1 MATKKD
7 MRGNN
12 GKNWSKSVDLRNG
25 TPWGGKSTDT
35 VFGRTSKKPEEDD
48 RPAPS
53 KRERN
58 TGTTAAKRL
67 AGKVI
72 G

>member
-7 MRGNN
+7 MRGNT
-12 GKNWSKSVDLRNG
+12 GKNWSRSVDMRSG
-25 TPWGGKSTDT
+25 EIWDKS
-35 VFGRTSKKPEEDD
+35 SKKPENDD
-48 RPAPS
+48 RPARTP
-53 KRERN
+53 RERN

>member
-1 MATKKD
+1 MAVTKKD
-7 MRGNN
+7 MQGKS
-12 GKNWSKSVDLRNG
+12 GKNWSRSVDRHDRE
-25 TPWGGKSTDT
+25 TWGK
-35 VFGRTSKKPEEDD
+35 TSKKPESDD
-48 RPAPS
+48 RPARTP
-53 KRERN
+53 RERN